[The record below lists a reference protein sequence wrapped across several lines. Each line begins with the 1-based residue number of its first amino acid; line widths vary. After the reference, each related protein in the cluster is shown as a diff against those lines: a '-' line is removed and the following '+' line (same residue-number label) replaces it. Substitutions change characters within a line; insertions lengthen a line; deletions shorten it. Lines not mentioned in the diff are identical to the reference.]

1 MVRLRLIGIRP
12 GTHSSSRGG
21 PTYDIKVPSFDTTL
35 WRYLD
40 FAKFV
45 SLLEDRTLF
54 FARADKLGDP
64 CEGAWS
70 DANLR
75 LLEDG
80 KKMAQD
86 NKDVSNWIEA
96 WRLIVRNARAER
108 RFTLVNC
115 WHAIEHES
123 EAMWRL
129 YSGIGYGLA
138 IRTDFKTLVHSFT
151 DRVPDIIANVEY
163 LSYEDQL
170 MPWSMQA
177 PFLHKRLILRMSKR

>member
-1 MVRLRLIGIRP
+1 M
-12 GTHSSSRGG
+12 
-21 PTYDIKVPSFDTTL
+21 
-35 WRYLD
+35 D

-96 WRLIVRNARAER
+96 WRLISEKRESRTAVYAGQLLAR
-108 RFTLVNC
+108 
-115 WHAIEHES
+115 
-123 EAMWRL
+123 
-129 YSGIGYGLA
+129 
-138 IRTDFKTLVHSFT
+138 D
-151 DRVPDIIANVEY
+151 
-163 LSYEDQL
+163 
-170 MPWSMQA
+170 
-177 PFLHKRLILRMSKR
+177 